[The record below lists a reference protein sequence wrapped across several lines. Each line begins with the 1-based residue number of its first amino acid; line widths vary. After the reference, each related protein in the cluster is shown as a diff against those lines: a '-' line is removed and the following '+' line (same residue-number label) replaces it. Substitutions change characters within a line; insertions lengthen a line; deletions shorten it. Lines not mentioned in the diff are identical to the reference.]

1 MSEAVRT
8 AENLVLIGFM
18 GCGKSHVGRELHQ
31 QLGYPWVD
39 TDTEIEQRA
48 GMSVA
53 RIFETQGEAAFR
65 RMESGLLEEMAAE
78 PERRRIVS
86 TGGGIIGDPLN
97 RRLLRGLGFV
107 VWLRAPVEV
116 ILERTARNRD
126 RPLLQTEDPE
136 ARIRGLMEQREPLY
150 RETAHLA
157 IDTAE
162 LDLAE
167 VLTGILE
174 SARYH
179 FSRQA

>member
-1 MSEAVRT
+1 MNEAARP

-48 GMSVA
+48 GMSIA
-53 RIFETQGEAAFR
+53 RIFEEQGEPAFR
-65 RMESGLLEEMAAE
+65 RMESGLLEEMAAA
-78 PERRRIVS
+78 PERHRIVS
-86 TGGGIIGDPLN
+86 TGGGIIVDPAN
-97 RRLLRGLGFV
+97 RRLLRELGFV

-116 ILERTARNRD
+116 ILERTARNRE

-136 ARIRGLMEQREPLY
+136 ARIRALLAERMPLY
-150 RETAHLA
+150 RQTAHLA

-179 FSRQA
+179 FSQHA